1 VKKYLLIF
9 ILIFTLISCQKEDI
23 VINQYKNIDMDSTTV
38 QDTIGDKKL
47 KLYDIVYK
55 VSNKK
60 DNVKS
65 RKRKRF
71 KFKEFIK
78 SKFKKY

>member
-23 VINQYKNIDMDSTTV
+23 VINQYKNIAMDSTTV

-60 DNVKS
+60 DNVKY

-78 SKFKKY
+78 SKFKKD